1 MYPQSLHTHS
11 PSQYISALASS
22 SAFWAALFLFPN
34 TFKLVD
40 EAAMVLVDTLAT
52 EETGLNAFTD
62 AQSMRMAQM
71 SLIRE
76 FMVTISSL
84 SKCFC

>member
-1 MYPQSLHTHS
+1 MA
-11 PSQYISALASS
+11 ALASS

-71 SLIRE
+71 NLIRE
-76 FMVTISSL
+76 FIVTISSMASVFVSGL
-84 SKCFC
+84 YMIIS